1 MDGDHTLSRAVR
13 AKLTKWKAKAGS
25 IGRWCGRKNFLR
37 RTRSNARKVVAPID
51 SSLVPRVNNELD
63 NKCGRVFHPFS
74 RLPIELRLEI
84 WRMSWGSRN
93 IGIVTKFIY
102 CQDSDYNM
110 NLDVTELKT
119 STSPPSTVSVNRESR
134 AETLLHYRRLALGPL
149 THRYVVS
156 EFYFNYELD
165 TIAIYIV
172 TVTGTPGEL
181 HRTDVGFVS
190 HFLDTATALRG
201 IRSLIMIPV
210 NEYGYYIISFGDH
223 EIHTNH
229 QSAYSYLSELIL
241 LADSSLEGVAYDDY
255 APNVPNDLTPIGYTP
270 IISSHSSP
278 PGHLSVIPD
287 VLAIPDYVQNEKAS
301 YGIFR

>member
-1 MDGDHTLSRAVR
+1 MH
-13 AKLTKWKAKAGS
+13 
-25 IGRWCGRKNFLR
+25 
-37 RTRSNARKVVAPID
+37 
-51 SSLVPRVNNELD
+51 
-63 NKCGRVFHPFS
+63 
-74 RLPIELRLEI
+74 
-84 WRMSWGSRN
+84 
-93 IGIVTKFIY
+93 
-102 CQDSDYNM
+102 
-110 NLDVTELKT
+110 LDVTELKT

-134 AETLLHYRRLALGPL
+134 AETLLHYRPLALGPL
-149 THRYVVS
+149 AYRYVVS

-172 TVTGTPGEL
+172 AVTGNPGGL
-181 HRTDVGFVS
+181 HRTEAGFVS

-210 NEYGYYIISFGDH
+210 NEYGYYMISFGDH

-229 QSAYSYLSELIL
+229 QSAHSYPSELIL

-278 PGHLSVIPD
+278 PGHLLVIPD
-287 VLAIPDYVQNEKAS
+287 VLAIPGHVQNEKAS
-301 YGIFR
+301 YGLFR

>member
-1 MDGDHTLSRAVR
+1 MRQ
-13 AKLTKWKAKAGS
+13 
-25 IGRWCGRKNFLR
+25 I
-37 RTRSNARKVVAPID
+37 RSNAKKAVPPIN
-51 SSLVPRVNNELD
+51 SSLVQRDNNELD

-84 WRMSWGSRN
+84 WRMTWDSRN

-102 CQDSDYNM
+102 SQDSDYYIH
-110 NLDVTELKT
+110 LDITELKT
-119 STSPPSTVSVNRESR
+119 STSPPSTVFVNRESR
-134 AETLLHYRRLALGPL
+134 TETLLHYRPLALGPL
-149 THRYVVS
+149 TYRYVVS

-172 TVTGTPGEL
+172 TVSGTPSEL
-181 HRTDVGFVS
+181 HQTGVGFVS

-241 LADSSLEGVAYDDY
+241 LADSSLEGVTYDDD
-255 APNVPNDLTPIGYTP
+255 APNIPNDLTPIGYTP

-278 PGHLSVIPD
+278 PGHLLIIPD

-301 YGIFR
+301 YGLFR

>member
-1 MDGDHTLSRAVR
+1 MILQLRIINGSFFIVAAHIRVTTFRSTGPLSDNYWFPNPAVFPIIMNDDHTLSRAVR
-13 AKLTKWKAKAGS
+13 EKLT
-25 IGRWCGRKNFLR
+25 RWKNFLR
-37 RTRSNARKVVAPID
+37 RIRSNARKVVAPID
-51 SSLVPRVNNELD
+51 SSLVPRDVNELD
-63 NKCGRVFHPFS
+63 NKCNRVFHPFS

-102 CQDSDYNM
+102 RQESDYSM
-110 NLDVTELKT
+110 HLDVTELKT
-119 STSPPSTVSVNRESR
+119 STSPPSTVSINRESR
-134 AETLLHYRRLALGPL
+134 AQTLLHYRSFALGPL
-149 THRYVVS
+149 AYRYVVS
-156 EFYFNYELD
+156 EFYFNYEFD
-165 TIAIYIV
+165 TI
-172 TVTGTPGEL
+172 T
-181 HRTDVGFVS
+181 
-190 HFLDTATALRG
+190 
-201 IRSLIMIPV
+201 MIPV

-241 LADSSLEGVAYDDY
+241 LANSSLEGIAYDDD

-278 PGHLSVIPD
+278 PGHLLIILY
-287 VLAIPDYVQNEKAS
+287 VLAIPGYVQNEKAS